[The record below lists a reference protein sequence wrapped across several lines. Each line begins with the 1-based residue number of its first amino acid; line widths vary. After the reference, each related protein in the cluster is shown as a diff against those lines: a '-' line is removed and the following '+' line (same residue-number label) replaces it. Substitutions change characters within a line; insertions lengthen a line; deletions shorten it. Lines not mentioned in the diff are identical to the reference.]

1 MGRLKNIKKALL
13 SERESLHQK
22 NTFGESTKKNLHLNI
37 DEILLQLS
45 FPKEFSHIKRIKKS
59 STRPASQK
67 IIRVAVGNALN

>member
-22 NTFGESTKKNLHLNI
+22 NTFGENKKKLHLNI

-59 STRPASQK
+59 STRPASPK